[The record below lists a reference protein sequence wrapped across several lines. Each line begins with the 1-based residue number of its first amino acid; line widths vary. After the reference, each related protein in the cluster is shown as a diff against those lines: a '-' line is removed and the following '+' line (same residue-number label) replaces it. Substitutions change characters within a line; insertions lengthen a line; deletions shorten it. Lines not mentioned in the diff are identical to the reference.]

1 MVPPS
6 SCSAQPTCTDPVE
19 CPECCP
25 DPAPV
30 EGCDYCG
37 GYNSS
42 TPYTANVNVNATTV
56 GSDSINEISVQTQ
69 FYCNVSDPHG
79 GPVGY
84 ENYQKVC
91 NISYGPNWPAVDG
104 SSVGISWN
112 ADFNQR
118 SGTPNCCGNIVNFP
132 SNRNTPTIATDHT
145 LGRDDQCPHHTHKAS
160 IGMEQR
166 IPNFKDPRGAQQ

>member
-30 EGCDYCG
+30 GGCDYCG

-69 FYCNVSDPHG
+69 FYCNVSDLHG

-118 SGTPNCCGNIVNFP
+118 SGTPNCCGNIVNIPKDYHSLSHYWYGDRFP
-132 SNRNTPTIATDHT
+132 CRNSSHSIAAKNQNRAF
-145 LGRDDQCPHHTHKAS
+145 GKW
-160 IGMEQR
+160 
-166 IPNFKDPRGAQQ
+166 

>member
-1 MVPPS
+1 MVPPG
-6 SCSAQPTCTDPVE
+6 SCSAQPTCTAPVE

-25 DPAPV
+25 DPAP
-30 EGCDYCG
+30 EGGCDYCG

-132 SNRNTPTIATDHT
+132 SNRTYDDMIQSINDWAGT
-145 LGRDDQCPHHTHKAS
+145 LGGDGSS
-160 IGMEQR
+160 ISPYKV
-166 IPNFKDPRGAQQ
+166 II